1 MHADAL
7 EALYRDHYRA
17 ALLYALSL
25 CGDRALAED
34 LVSDAFEAALLTL
47 DDSHPSV
54 RYWLLRVC
62 RHLWLDELRR
72 RKRRPTGPAEGLD
85 LPVPEAAREGLLRE
99 ERYAALYRA
108 LRKLPDQPR
117 ELLTLHYFSGLSLRR
132 AGELTGMTEGAA
144 KTALCRARQR
154 LRTILEEGGYEI

>member
-72 RKRRPTGPAEGLD
+72 RKRRPTDSALGVTDMWTHMMGTVKVLPSMLDAVIPNAESVG
-85 LPVPEAAREGLLRE
+85 
-99 ERYAALYRA
+99 
-108 LRKLPDQPR
+108 
-117 ELLTLHYFSGLSLRR
+117 
-132 AGELTGMTEGAA
+132 
-144 KTALCRARQR
+144 
-154 LRTILEEGGYEI
+154 

>member
-25 CGDRALAED
+25 CGDRDLAED

-72 RKRRPTGPAEGLD
+72 RKRRPTVPAEGLGPAGTGGGSGRAAAGGAVCRP
-85 LPVPEAAREGLLRE
+85 LPGAEKTAGPAQGASDAPLLQRTLPETGGRAHRDDGGSCQDG
-99 ERYAALYRA
+99 AL
-108 LRKLPDQPR
+108 Q
-117 ELLTLHYFSGLSLRR
+117 
-132 AGELTGMTEGAA
+132 GAA
-144 KTALCRARQR
+144 EAENHSGGGR
-154 LRTILEEGGYEI
+154 L

>member
-1 MHADAL
+1 MPTRWRRSTEITIAPRSSMPSPCA
-7 EALYRDHYRA
+7 
-17 ALLYALSL
+17 
-25 CGDRALAED
+25 GTRALAED

-72 RKRRPTGPAEGLD
+72 RKRRPTVPAEGLD
-85 LPVPEAAREGLLRE
+85 LPVPEAALEGLLRE

-117 ELLTLHYFSGLSLRR
+117 SF
-132 AGELTGMTEGAA
+132 
-144 KTALCRARQR
+144 
-154 LRTILEEGGYEI
+154 

>member
-25 CGDRALAED
+25 CGDRDLAED

-72 RKRRPTGPAEGLD
+72 RKRRPTVPAEGLD
-85 LPVPEAAREGLLRE
+85 LPVPEAVLEGLLRE

-108 LRKLPDQPR
+108 LRKLPSDAP
-117 ELLTLHYFSGLSLRR
+117 LLQRTLPETGGR
-132 AGELTGMTEGAA
+132 AHRDDGGSCQDGALQGAA
-144 KTALCRARQR
+144 EAENHSGGGR
-154 LRTILEEGGYEI
+154 L

>member
-72 RKRRPTGPAEGLD
+72 RKRRPTVPAEG
-85 LPVPEAAREGLLRE
+85 PC
-99 ERYAALYRA
+99 RYRRRLWRGCYGR
-108 LRKLPDQPR
+108 
-117 ELLTLHYFSGLSLRR
+117 SGMPPS
-132 AGELTGMTEGAA
+132 TG
-144 KTALCRARQR
+144 R
-154 LRTILEEGGYEI
+154 

>member
-25 CGDRALAED
+25 CGDRDLAED

-72 RKRRPTGPAEGLD
+72 RKRRPTVRRRGWTC
-85 LPVPEAAREGLLRE
+85 
-99 ERYAALYRA
+99 RYRRRLWRGCCG
-108 LRKLPDQPR
+108 R
-117 ELLTLHYFSGLSLRR
+117 SGMPPS
-132 AGELTGMTEGAA
+132 TG
-144 KTALCRARQR
+144 R
-154 LRTILEEGGYEI
+154 

>member
-25 CGDRALAED
+25 CGDRDLAED

-62 RHLWLDELRR
+62 RHLWLAAGGAVC
-72 RKRRPTGPAEGLD
+72 RPLPGAEKTAGPAQGASDAPLLQRT
-85 LPVPEAAREGLLRE
+85 LPETGGRAHRDDGGSCQDG
-99 ERYAALYRA
+99 AL
-108 LRKLPDQPR
+108 Q
-117 ELLTLHYFSGLSLRR
+117 
-132 AGELTGMTEGAA
+132 GAA
-144 KTALCRARQR
+144 EAENHSGGGR
-154 LRTILEEGGYEI
+154 L